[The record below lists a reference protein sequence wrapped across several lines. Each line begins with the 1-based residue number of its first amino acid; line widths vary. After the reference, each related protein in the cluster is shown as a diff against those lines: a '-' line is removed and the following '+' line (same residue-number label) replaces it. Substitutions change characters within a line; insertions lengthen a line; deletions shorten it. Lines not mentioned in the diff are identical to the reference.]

1 MRQRRFSY
9 STKTAL
15 LITAVLLVVNIA
27 IGVFIAV
34 QSRASIKKLIDER
47 MLGVA
52 KTASA
57 MLDGDK
63 LAAMKESDVGGEYH
77 QEIIGRLTTFY
88 GNFDFKYIYVVRKL
102 PDGKY
107 VFIVDADQKDP
118 AQYGEEVV
126 FTKALAS
133 AGAGNPAVDS
143 VAASD
148 KWGKFYTAYCPVMTS
163 DNTVGG
169 IVGIDFDA
177 EWYES
182 QLTKNSVYIIFACAI
197 SLIVGGAMV
206 MLVTMHLKRKF
217 DKLNEETESIASD
230 ISTLLDEINKESI
243 YSATVSESKPSDDKT
258 AELSGIEKLSAEV
271 KIIKEDLRK
280 YIEYVHVKA
289 YTDGMTGVGNKTAY
303 LDLVHSINDKISDG
317 EIRFSIAVFD
327 VDDLK
332 LVNDEY
338 GHEMGDNLIN
348 GTAECVKNVFG
359 AENVFRIGGDEFIA
373 VLKDYSKEDTARAFG
388 LLEAEIKRANDALPK
403 GAKVPVAFSR
413 GAATFEPGRD
423 KAFKEVF
430 RRADKNLYQDKF
442 EHHKIRDN
450 GKNTKSSGFDFL

>member
-1 MRQRRFSY
+1 MKQKRFSY
-9 STKTAL
+9 STKAVL

-27 IGVFIAV
+27 IGVVIAV
-34 QSRASIKKLIDER
+34 QSRTSIKKLINER

-63 LAAMKESDVGGEYH
+63 LAAMKESDVGGEYQ
-77 QEIIGRLTTFY
+77 QEILERLTAFY
-88 GNFDFKYIYVVRKL
+88 NNFDFRYIYIVRKAEN
-102 PDGKY
+102 GKY
-107 VFIVDADQKDP
+107 VFIADADPNDP
-118 AQYGEEVV
+118 AQYGEEIV

-133 AGAGNPAVDS
+133 AGAGEPAVDN
-143 VAASD
+143 VAVSD

-182 QLTKNSVYIIFACAI
+182 QLTKNSVYIIFASAI

-206 MLVTMHLKRKF
+206 MLVTMRLKRKF

-230 ISTLLDEINKESI
+230 IGTLLDEISKESI
-243 YSATVSESKPSDDKT
+243 YSSNVSEAESSDDRT
-258 AELSGIEKLSAEV
+258 AELNGIEKLSAEV
-271 KIIKEDLRK
+271 KMIKEDLRQ
-280 YIEYVHVKA
+280 YIDYVHIKA

-303 LDLVHSINDKISDG
+303 LDLVHSLNDKMPDG

-348 GTAECVKNVFG
+348 GTAECIKNVFG

-373 VLKDYSKEDTARAFG
+373 VLKDFSKEDMARAFG
-388 LLEAEIKRANDALPK
+388 LLEAEIKRVNDDLPK

-413 GAATFEPGRD
+413 GYATFEPGRD

-430 RRADKNLYQDKF
+430 RRADKSLYQDKF
-442 EHHKIRDN
+442 EHHKIRDR
-450 GKNTKSSGFDFL
+450 GKNTKSSGFDLL